1 MRYHGTVFPLRYEI
15 HCRKI
20 LFLPQPKVNAIT
32 QRVYCLKPTQQ
43 PKVSVET
50 ELNQLQKLTDLGRS
64 WGRKSLSK
72 ASAVVNYWWEKY
84 EQFVGINEVREAQ
97 GNVAEAEKEFMVS
110 RGIVREARENLEAQQ
125 LKLKE
130 IRDRLDRVSREDIQ
144 YLELATLE
152 HKLLQEE
159 RRCRTAHESAEDSE
173 REKFSLF
180 SAAVRESHEKE
191 RARAER
197 TKNWSIIG
205 SVLGAVIGV
214 LGSTYINR
222 VRLQE
227 LKALLLEAQKG
238 PANLQDAIREQAAIH
253 HLQQKEL
260 GDLITHLKSK
270 GAETPQSEGGAK
282 LSSTLQIPVL
292 SEPLVAAVKEQLQNS
307 EHTNAAVQ
315 GIKQKLQIVESSL
328 SSMGQEIR
336 GLKAAIQVRQ
346 ADTTGYTSS
355 FEQEESKLVKEDFIL
370 DLAAAEQRLKAR
382 INRNALYTTVLTY
395 TAFAVTLPV
404 LYFIFRSS

>member
-1 MRYHGTVFPLRYEI
+1 MPH
-15 HCRKI
+15 
-20 LFLPQPKVNAIT
+20 PKENAIT
-32 QRVYCLKPTQQ
+32 QRVYCSKPTQQ
-43 PKVSVET
+43 SKATAET
-50 ELNQLQKLTDLGRS
+50 EFQLHKLTDLGRS

-72 ASAVVNYWWEKY
+72 TSAIANYWWERY
-84 EQFVGINEVREAQ
+84 EEFVGLNEVREAQ
-97 GNVAEAEKEFMVS
+97 SKVAEAEKSFMVS
-110 RGIVREARENLEAQQ
+110 RGIEREAREGLESQQ
-125 LKLKE
+125 VKLKE
-130 IRDRLDRVSREDIQ
+130 IRDRLDRVSREDVQ

-173 REKFSLF
+173 REKFNLF

-238 PANLQDAIREQAAIH
+238 PASLQDAIREQASLH

-260 GDLITHLKSK
+260 GDLITYLRGQ
-270 GAETPQSEGGAK
+270 GAEISQSKSSAK
-282 LSSTLQIPVL
+282 IASNLEIPVL
-292 SEPLVAAVKEQLQNS
+292 TESLVAAVKEQLHHS
-307 EHTNAAVQ
+307 EQTNAAVQ
-315 GIKQKLQIVESSL
+315 GIRQKLQIVESNL
-328 SSMGQEIR
+328 GQEIR
-336 GLKAAIQVRQ
+336 SLKAAVQVRQ
-346 ADTTGYTSS
+346 SDQTGYTSAH
-355 FEQEESKLVKEDFIL
+355 EQESELAKEDFIL
-370 DLAAAEQRLKAR
+370 DLATIEQRLKAR